1 MSCLSSATLLGRWGP
16 PCNPTSG
23 YPREFWSRPCS
34 TTART
39 TWGNNSTHQWSCGRQ
54 NYCLELFDQQ
64 RGRTGSQD
72 TASLETVDEKCPF
85 VHWPTFLILLPTC
98 LLSAI
103 ISNPIPSGKSPW
115 RPSKT
120 TPPPLNLLASH
131 SPSLYLSSRLDCE
144 PLEGAWMT
152 S

>member
-39 TWGNNSTHQWSCGRQ
+39 TWVNNSTHQWSCGRQ

-103 ISNPIPSGKSPW
+103 ISNPIPSEKNGTKTNNDRWWFFEIVCEKSEAEF
-115 RPSKT
+115 RCE
-120 TPPPLNLLASH
+120 
-131 SPSLYLSSRLDCE
+131 SR
-144 PLEGAWMT
+144 T
-152 S
+152 